1 MFSDQTP
8 QSLADCMRTFSPEN
22 FDPARIRQ
30 HALQFSKQRFAR
42 EIQEYIEQ
50 NLKLKS
56 QK

>member
-1 MFSDQTP
+1 
-8 QSLADCMRTFSPEN
+8 MRTFSPEN